1 MVLDKD
7 IAMPWLRV
15 NSIIFLSMLTYI
27 LLHYLP
33 APVRAQPRPLSED
46 AYTPLSLSYHYMKSG
61 KTDAARAQLE
71 QVIQADRYNPYALNN
86 LAVISEQQ
94 GRLKEALAYLL
105 DAETHAADYTEKPE
119 EVCQVGGLCMAINPS
134 HLQGSSSSI
143 AALVHGN
150 INLLKIKIAQQEA
163 QEKR

>member
-1 MVLDKD
+1 MARLRTSGIFYLSVL
-7 IAMPWLRV
+7 
-15 NSIIFLSMLTYI
+15 IFI
-27 LLHYLP
+27 LWRHLP
-33 APVRAQPRPLSED
+33 APAWAQPRLLPED
-46 AYTPLSLSYHYMKSG
+46 IYTPLSLSYQYMKSG
-61 KTDAARAQLE
+61 KTDAARVQLE

-105 DAETHAADYTEKPE
+105 DAETHADDYTEKPE
-119 EVCQVGGLCMAINPS
+119 ELCQVGGLCMALKPS
-134 HLQGSSSSI
+134 RAQGNKSSI